1 MKFHRLRE
9 VRSVVNLRSMNI
21 ADDKMQSIELC
32 RNKNA
37 GKKKSKAYTCK

>member
-21 ADDKMQSIELC
+21 DDKMQSIELC